1 MVDQRYY
8 EKLGGFSYVLGELKK
23 KLGRPQTDILVQDAV
38 TLCNELCGQYQG
50 LPKKERLHTEQMIFP
65 RAAFYL
71 QMLRYLPQEEALR
84 LIEEAVKIGVEPDRK
99 RLHAV
104 TKLPFLRPL
113 FFQIFPKLIDT
124 MFNEEVGFKTAE
136 SKSDSRHYR
145 VDVLQCPYVKYCEL
159 LGCRE
164 LAATFCLSDDR
175 VYGDL
180 CGITFQRQSTIGR
193 GSDHCDF
200 YFYRNPDL
208 RKMMMELG
216 QKIIILGCP
225 GSGKSTLAKKLHDTT
240 GLPLFHLDAI
250 WWKADKS
257 HISREEF
264 DQKLHEILQTDQWI
278 LDGDYSRTY
287 EIRFKS
293 CDTVIFL
300 DYSVDE
306 CMRGIKERVGKAR
319 TDMPWTEQELDPELV
334 QLVENYPKDNR
345 PVILSL
351 LEKYPDVTPFVFK
364 SRLEAS
370 EWMENL
376 RLRSA
381 QSPTPSHPPLLLKKS
396 TS

>member
-1 MVDQRYY
+1 
-8 EKLGGFSYVLGELKK
+8 
-23 KLGRPQTDILVQDAV
+23 
-38 TLCNELCGQYQG
+38 
-50 LPKKERLHTEQMIFP
+50 
-65 RAAFYL
+65 
-71 QMLRYLPQEEALR
+71 
-84 LIEEAVKIGVEPDRK
+84 
-99 RLHAV
+99 
-104 TKLPFLRPL
+104 
-113 FFQIFPKLIDT
+113 
-124 MFNEEVGFKTAE
+124 
-136 SKSDSRHYR
+136 
-145 VDVLQCPYVKYCEL
+145 
-159 LGCRE
+159 
-164 LAATFCLSDDR
+164 
-175 VYGDL
+175 
-180 CGITFQRQSTIGR
+180 
-193 GSDHCDF
+193 
-200 YFYRNPDL
+200 
-208 RKMMMELG
+208 MMELG

-240 GLPLFHLDAI
+240 RLPLFHLDAI
-250 WWKADKS
+250 WWKADRS
-257 HISREEF
+257 HISRDEF

-278 LDGDYSRTY
+278 IDGDYSRTY

-370 EWMENL
+370 EWLENL
-376 RLRSA
+376 RA
-381 QSPTPSHPPLLLKKS
+381 ESPALLLKKS